1 MCINQMK
8 LKDELKSIAEELDNK
23 KKKKFPVDVSS

>member
-1 MCINQMK
+1 MK

-23 KKKKFPVDVSS
+23 KKKNLPVDVSSWLV

>member
-1 MCINQMK
+1 MK

-23 KKKKFPVDVSS
+23 KKKKLPVDVSSWLV